1 MADVGRRELAS
12 SVAEVGA
19 SKRREAAAAAALE
32 RLHHEA
38 AGKLAAARQEAEVST
53 HLLPFSQCGGRLR
66 ILCLPSIT
74 PKFGTGKRHD
84 SNQRF
89 SG

>member
-38 AGKLAAARQEAEVST
+38 AGKLAVLCDGLLSLLDSHSLEG
-53 HLLPFSQCGGRLR
+53 HLLPGIKARQN
-66 ILCLPSIT
+66 PSH
-74 PKFGTGKRHD
+74 PH
-84 SNQRF
+84 S
-89 SG
+89 